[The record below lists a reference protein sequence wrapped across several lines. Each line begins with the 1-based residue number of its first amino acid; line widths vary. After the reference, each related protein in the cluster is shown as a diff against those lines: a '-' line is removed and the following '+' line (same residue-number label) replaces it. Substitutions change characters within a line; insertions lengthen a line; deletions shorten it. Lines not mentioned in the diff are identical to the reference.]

1 MTTKKDWITRAITC
15 GVILTIFSLGVS
27 IDQGSKG
34 GSFGMNLNAFLYSYL
49 AGTLAMLFTL
59 YMVWA
64 SEHTLIAKTSKPNS
78 VGNKKAKELEF
89 KSLWNFIIEDVLLEI
104 ICEFKKRIKLFLIP
118 LVVSLFVFITTGSS
132 DEAFSWLGALS
143 MTIVVYIFYKLKQK
157 VDETEG

>member
-1 MTTKKDWITRAITC
+1 
-15 GVILTIFSLGVS
+15 
-27 IDQGSKG
+27 
-34 GSFGMNLNAFLYSYL
+34 
-49 AGTLAMLFTL
+49 
-59 YMVWA
+59 
-64 SEHTLIAKTSKPNS
+64 
-78 VGNKKAKELEF
+78 
-89 KSLWNFIIEDVLLEI
+89 VLLEI